1 MDFNRRF
8 KAFERIVSDNSPM
21 LLTGLGVA
29 GVVTTAY
36 LTGQATLK
44 AHKILLNEDPM
55 GTLDFP
61 QTVKLVWPEYIPAVA
76 SGSMTITFIIASH
89 HISNRRAAALAAAY
103 SLSERAMVEYKE
115 KVIARLGEKKEQ
127 AFRDEIAQDRV
138 ALTPAS
144 KQQIILTG
152 SGDVLCFDAY
162 SGRYFNSNVE
172 AIRKSQNALNHQ
184 ILNEMYASLSDFYHL
199 IGLSST
205 SFSDEV
211 GWTSDKLLELEISTV
226 LSEDER
232 PCLSIGFNVAPIRN
246 YYKIG

>member
-8 KAFERIVSDNSPM
+8 KAFERVVSDNSPM

-29 GVVTTAY
+29 GVITTAY
-36 LTGQATLK
+36 LTGQSTLK
-44 AHKILLNEDPM
+44 AVRLIDREDPYEM
-55 GTLDFP
+55 QSF
-61 QTVKLVWPEYIPAVA
+61 QNKVKLVWPEYIPPVSAGV
-76 SGSMTITFIIASH
+76 MTISCIIASH

-144 KQQIILTG
+144 KQQIVLTG

-162 SGRYFNSNVE
+162 SGRYFTSNVE

-199 IGLSST
+199 IGLPST

>member
-8 KAFERIVSDNSPM
+8 KTFEKLVSDTSPM

-44 AHKILLNEDPM
+44 ASRLIDREDPYEM
-55 GTLDFP
+55 QAF
-61 QTVKLVWPEYIPAVA
+61 QNKVKLVWPEYIPAVA

-115 KVIARLGEKKEQ
+115 KVIARLGEKKDRE
-127 AFRDEIAQDRV
+127 FRDEIAQDRV
-138 ALTPAS
+138 THNPVS
-144 KQQIILTG
+144 SSQVIITG
-152 SGDVLCFDAY
+152 NGDVLCYDSY
-162 SGRYFNSNVE
+162 SGRYFTSNVE
-172 AIRKSQNALNHQ
+172 ALRRAENYLNHQ
-184 ILNEMYASLSDFYHL
+184 ILNDMYASLTEFYVQV
-199 IGLSST
+199 GLTPT

-211 GWTSDKLLELEISTV
+211 GWNTDKLLELSISTV
-226 LSEDER
+226 LSEDNR
-232 PCLSIGFNVAPIRN
+232 PCLSINFNVAPIRN